1 MTPERIADLA
11 HECKFAEYY
20 EEGRFVDYASVTPRE
35 LETFAIAIA
44 REARREALEE
54 AAWVCD
60 RLAADMYDDGARPA
74 AGAAWDCASAIRALA
89 DAPDAARK
97 EGEG

>member
-1 MTPERIADLA
+1 MPERIADLA

-54 AAWVCD
+54 AAGVCD
-60 RLAADMYDDGARPA
+60 RLEGGKHADGTPA
-74 AGAAWDCASAIRALA
+74 AGVAWECASAIRALA
-89 DAPDAARK
+89 DAPDAGARK